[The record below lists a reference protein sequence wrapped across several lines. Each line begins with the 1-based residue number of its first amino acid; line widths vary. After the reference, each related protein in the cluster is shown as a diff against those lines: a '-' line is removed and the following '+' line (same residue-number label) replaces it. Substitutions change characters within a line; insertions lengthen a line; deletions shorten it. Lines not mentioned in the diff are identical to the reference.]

1 MLLVLAV
8 AVATTAI
15 LAVAWVGVRLVR
27 QPVSWDRF
35 DEAGDGAAVAA
46 VTQQRSLVAG
56 LARRLEDTAVSLAGD
71 RVVERYRHRLQA
83 AGSPDGI
90 TVRSFLGRKAAYTL
104 VFGIVGVVFL
114 LSGNTF
120 TGVALPVLGFF
131 LQDLWLNRAV
141 RTRQEALERDLP
153 DFLDVLSI
161 TVEAGLGFQAALRR
175 VGAAMAGPLGQEIE
189 KVLQQMSLGMPRRE
203 AFDLL
208 RRRNDSEILAQFVT
222 ALLQAEELG
231 APLAQALRTM
241 ADDLR
246 EQWYQKARRD
256 AARAAPRISMIVSF
270 TLVPASMI
278 VILTAILLSSGFS
291 VSQLTGG

>member
-1 MLLVLAV
+1 MLVLLVAVAVLGVLAV
-8 AVATTAI
+8 AAA
-15 LAVAWVGVRLVR
+15 GVRLMR
-27 QPVSWDRF
+27 SPVAWDRF
-35 DEAGDGAAVAA
+35 DDVVADGARAS
-46 VTQQRSLVAG
+46 TGRPQRSIVAG
-56 LARRLEDTAVSLAGD
+56 LASRLEDTAISLAGD
-71 RVVERYRHRLQA
+71 RVVERYRHRLEA

-90 TVRSFLGRKAAYTL
+90 TARSFLGRKAAYT
-104 VFGIVGVVFL
+104 VVFTIAGLAFL
-114 LSGNTF
+114 LNGNMF
-120 TGVALPVLGFF
+120 TGVALPLLGFF

-141 RTRQEALERDLP
+141 RTRQDALERDLP

-161 TVEAGLGFQAALRR
+161 TVEAGLGFQSALRR

-189 KVLQQMSLGMPRRE
+189 RVLQQMSLGTPRRE
-203 AFDLL
+203 ALDMM

-231 APLAQALRTM
+231 APLARALRTM

-246 EQWYQKARRD
+246 DQWYQKARRE
-256 AARAAPRISMIVSF
+256 AARAAPRISMIISF

-278 VILTAILLSSGFS
+278 VILTAILMSSGFS

>member
-35 DEAGDGAAVAA
+35 DEAGDGPAVAA
-46 VTQQRSLVAG
+46 ATQQRSLVAG

-90 TVRSFLGRKAAYTL
+90 TARSFLGRKAAYTL